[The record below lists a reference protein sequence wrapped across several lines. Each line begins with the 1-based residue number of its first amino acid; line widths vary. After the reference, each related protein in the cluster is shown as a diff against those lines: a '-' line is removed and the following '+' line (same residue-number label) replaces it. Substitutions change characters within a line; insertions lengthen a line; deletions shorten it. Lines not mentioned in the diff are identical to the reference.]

1 MGQEKTPPSN
11 LSSAGVSPA
20 VSGASR
26 PRFGEVTIHDRGRLP
41 HWEKKSATYFVPFR
55 LADSPPSIV
64 LDRIES
70 ERSSI
75 VLTAR
80 QLERDLS
87 PSQRKKIEQLST
99 KTIERHLDQG
109 QDACQLANPA
119 IADVVADTLRHSD
132 DEGYRHFAWCVMP
145 NHVHAVIGSFP
156 SESLAS
162 VVHSWKSLSAKKAN
176 LILGA
181 AGAFWQRE
189 YYDHLLRDENEFEPA
204 VQYVAENPT
213 KVGLRDWR
221 WVWVCG
227 DWCGQD
233 AHTTGAGTAALPKSG
248 AAKA

>member
-1 MGQEKTPPSN
+1 MGQEKTPPSK
-11 LSSAGVSPA
+11 LSSAG

-41 HWEKKSATYFVPFR
+41 HWEKKSATYFITFR
-55 LADSPPSIV
+55 LADSLPNIV

-80 QLERDLS
+80 QLEAR
-87 PSQRKKIEQLST
+87 
-99 KTIERHLDQG
+99 
-109 QDACQLANPA
+109 
-119 IADVVADTLRHSD
+119 
-132 DEGYRHFAWCVMP
+132 CVMP
-145 NHVHAVIGSFP
+145 NHVDAVIRSFP

-162 VVHSWKSLSAKKAN
+162 VVHSRKSLSAKKAN
-176 LILGA
+176 LIRGA

-189 YYDHLLRDENEFEPA
+189 YYDHLVRDENEFEHA

-221 WVWVCG
+221 
-227 DWCGQD
+227 CGQD
-233 AHTTGAGTAALPKSG
+233 AHTTAAGTAALPKSV

>member
-26 PRFGEVTIHDRGRLP
+26 PRFGEGTIHDRDRLP
-41 HWEKKSATYFVPFR
+41 HWEKKSATYLITFR
-55 LADSPPSIV
+55 LADSLPSIV

-70 ERSSI
+70 EQSSI
-75 VLTAR
+75 VLPAR

-87 PSQRKKIEQLST
+87 LSERRKIEQLST
-99 KTIERHLDQG
+99 KTTERDQG
-109 QDACQLANPA
+109 QGACQLANPA
-119 IADVVADTLRHSD
+119 IADVVADTLCYFE
-132 DEGYRHFAWCVMP
+132 DEGYRLFAWCVMP
-145 NHVHAVIGSFP
+145 NHVHVVIRFFP

-162 VVHSWKSLSAKKAN
+162 VVHSWKSFSAKKAN
-176 LILGA
+176 LILGT
-181 AGAFWQRE
+181 AGALWQRE
-189 YYDHLLRDENEFEPA
+189 YYDHLPRDENEFEHA
-204 VQYVAENPT
+204 VEYVAENPT

-227 DWCGQD
+227 DWYRQD
-233 AHTTGAGTAALPKSG
+233 AHTTAAGTAALPKSV

>member
-1 MGQEKTPPSN
+1 MGPEKTPPWK

-20 VSGASR
+20 GSGASR

-41 HWEKKSATYFVPFR
+41 HCEKKSATYFITFR
-55 LADSPPSIV
+55 LADSLPNIV

-87 PSQRKKIEQLST
+87 PSERKRIEQLSS
-99 KTIERHLDQG
+99 KTIERYLDQG
-109 QDACQLANPA
+109 QGACQLANPA
-119 IADVVADTLRHSD
+119 IADVVADTLRYSD
-132 DEGYRHFAWCVMP
+132 DEGYRLFARCVMP
-145 NHVHAVIGSFP
+145 NHVHAVIRSFP

-162 VVHSWKSLSAKKAN
+162 VVHSWKSLSAKNAN
-176 LILGA
+176 LIRGA

-189 YYDHLLRDENEFEPA
+189 YYDHLLRDENEFEHA

-221 WVWVCG
+221 
-227 DWCGQD
+227 CGQD
-233 AHTTGAGTAALPKSG
+233 AHTTAAGTAALPKSV